1 MSSETHSSVAVGD
14 HVRPVDANHPAGIYR
29 VVGTGDP
36 VALLRVTDERDRRRA
51 TGELL
56 SVPRDALSDFES
68 AADPDT
74 GFRPVAWVRGLL
86 SGTYWEVRT
95 VLDRIRP

>member
-1 MSSETHSSVAVGD
+1 MSSEDDPSVAVGD
-14 HVRPVDANHPAGIYR
+14 HVRPVDANHPAGVYR

-36 VALLRVTDERDRRRA
+36 AALLRVTDEDDRCRA

-56 SVPRDALSDFES
+56 SVSHDALSDFES

-74 GFRPVAWVRGLL
+74 GFRPVAWIRGLL
-86 SGTYWEVRT
+86 SGTYWEVRM
-95 VLDRIRP
+95 VLDWIRP